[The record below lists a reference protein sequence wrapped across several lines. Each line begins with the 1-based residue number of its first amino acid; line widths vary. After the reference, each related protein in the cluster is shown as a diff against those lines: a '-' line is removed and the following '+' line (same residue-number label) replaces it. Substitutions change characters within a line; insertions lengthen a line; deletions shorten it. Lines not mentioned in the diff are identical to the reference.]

1 MVLPTLSATAAAQN
15 LLQEIITDHGPV
27 ILHQSGGCCDGS
39 APMCYPI
46 HDFKIG
52 QYDVL
57 IGKIGDTGFYMPETL
72 LAVWG
77 NAHII
82 LHAIK
87 GRGAA
92 FSLDN
97 NRQSCFITRT
107 NTCQVLPRT

>member
-1 MVLPTLSATAAAQN
+1 MTRPTLSATEAAQN
-15 LLQEIITDHGPV
+15 LLNEIIEDYGPV
-27 ILHQSGGCCDGS
+27 LLHQSGGCCDGS
-39 APMCYPI
+39 APMCYST
-46 HDFKIG
+46 HEFKIG

-57 IGKIGDTGFYMPETL
+57 IGEIGDTGFYMPETL

-77 NAHII
+77 EAHII
-82 LHAIK
+82 LDAVK

-107 NTCQVLPRT
+107 DTCQVLPRT